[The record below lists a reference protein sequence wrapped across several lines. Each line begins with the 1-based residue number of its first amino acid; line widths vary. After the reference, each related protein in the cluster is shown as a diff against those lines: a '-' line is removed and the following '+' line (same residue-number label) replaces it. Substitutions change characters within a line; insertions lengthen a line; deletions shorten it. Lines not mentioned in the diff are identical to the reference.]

1 MGLCQEPGD
10 LGMTV
15 TDSVEGRNWGG
26 ASEDKALSQ
35 SVLDT
40 HTPKFSAPPNFFMGG
55 KFIFWRS

>member
-1 MGLCQEPGD
+1 
-10 LGMTV
+10 MTV

-40 HTPKFSAPPNFFMGG
+40 PTPKFSAPPNFFMGG